1 LQSVKQE
8 EHLLL
13 FTMQRKV
20 QTRSTQ
26 KRSTQRSI
34 QKHIKAVVSADP
46 ITSAEAIGLRYVT
59 DDIPGIQRKHSGK
72 KGFAYIDTNG
82 DRIRDPEE
90 IRRIHALAI
99 PPAYKDVWIC
109 PFANGHLQAT
119 GRDAKGRKQ
128 YRYHPLWRSIRDQSK
143 FTRMIMFSQA
153 LPKLRQRL
161 EHDLSLPGL
170 PKEKVLAAIVR
181 LMELTRIRVGNEEY
195 ARTNQSYGL
204 TTLRDEH
211 VDITGSK
218 IQFQFRGK
226 SGVEHDIELADKRLA
241 KIVKRCQDVPGQE
254 LFQYRDEAGQYQSI
268 GSSDVN
274 DYLRAITEQDF
285 TAKDFRTWA
294 GTVLAASELA
304 GIGTFTSE
312 TAAKK
317 NIVQA
322 IKTVSSHLRNRPAT
336 CRKYYVH
343 PAILD
348 AYMDE
353 SLHQLM
359 QKHTA
364 TLIESSFALKP
375 AELAVVAMLE
385 QQLMRELQPPIA
397 S

>member
-1 LQSVKQE
+1 MQQHLQ
-8 EHLLL
+8 
-13 FTMQRKV
+13 
-20 QTRSTQ
+20 
-26 KRSTQRSI
+26 
-34 QKHIKAVVSADP
+34 AVISADP
-46 ITSAEAIGLRYVT
+46 IASADAIGLQYVN
-59 DDIPGIQRKHSGK
+59 DDIPGIQRKRSGK
-72 KGFAYIDTNG
+72 KSFAYIDLDG

-90 IRRIHALAI
+90 IRRINALAI

-128 YRYHPLWRSIRDQSK
+128 DRYHPLWRSIRDQSK
-143 FTRMIMFSQA
+143 FTRMIVFSQS
-153 LPKLRQRL
+153 LPQIRQRL

-195 ARTNQSYGL
+195 AKTNQSYGL
-204 TTLRDEH
+204 TTLKDEH

-226 SGVEHDIELADKRLA
+226 SGVDHAIELADKRLA
-241 KIVKRCQDVPGQE
+241 KIVKRCQDIPGQE

-274 DYLRAITEQDF
+274 DYLRAVTEQDF

-304 GIGTFTSE
+304 AIGPFTSE

-317 NIVQA
+317 NLVQA
-322 IKTVSSHLRNRPAT
+322 IKTVASQLRNRPAT

-353 SLHQLM
+353 SLHQM
-359 QKHTA
+359 MAKHAET
-364 TLIESSFALKP
+364 IVEPSHALKP
-375 AELAVVAMLE
+375 EELAVVAMLE
-385 QQLMRELQPPIA
+385 QQLMQELQQKVA